1 MEAESDTRPATV
13 EEAQL
18 LDALVHCKLPPG
30 NADVRF
36 ILEMHCAAQD
46 RRAIMTAGRRAYLW
60 RIAYRYQ
67 LQLPPE
73 LSGIAE
79 ARQAAIWYPDAPSP
93 E

>member
-30 NADVRF
+30 NADVRL

-60 RIAYRYQ
+60 RIAYRYR

-73 LSGIAE
+73 LSRIAE
-79 ARQAAIWYPDAPSP
+79 EQQAASQTPPSP